1 MTSNTTKCPYCK
13 RRYQQAAAYE
23 KHLQTIHLD
32 IVLSLRAIADA
43 TSPGLPVFVP
53 DENINQSDSDYESD
67 HWLEVADC
75 HSASS
80 ESDDDDDDDMQNDS
94 DAEDVSHPPVRG
106 RPSSQ
111 ETIPGAGRALGD
123 VINYTELNRAMTDD
137 PWSPFSSEDDFNL
150 ASWLVRSKVAKSQI
164 DAYFAEG
171 LGGTEGR
178 SFRSAYTLRKHLD
191 VLDPFGGYLEWAE
204 AVIDDGRHAA
214 TLYYR
219 NIIDCVRYLIRQV
232 AYKSDMVYAPIR
244 EYDSSGERLYSEM
257 HTADWW
263 WDTQV

>member
-1 MTSNTTKCPYCK
+1 M
-13 RRYQQAAAYE
+13 
-23 KHLQTIHLD
+23 HLD
-32 IVLSLRAIADA
+32 IVLSLRANADL
-43 TSPGLPVFVP
+43 TSPGPPAFVR

-67 HWLEVADC
+67 HRLEIADC
-75 HSASS
+75 RAASS
-80 ESDDDDDDDMQNDS
+80 EIDDDMQNDS
-94 DAEDVSHPPVRG
+94 DAEDVSHPPVCG

-111 ETIPGAGRALGD
+111 ETISGAGRALSD
-123 VINYTELNRAMTDD
+123 VAGYTELNRAMTDD
-137 PWSPFSSEDDFNL
+137 PWNPFSSEDDFNL

-164 DAYFAEG
+164 DAYFAQG
-171 LGGTEGR
+171 LGGTDSR
-178 SFRSAYTLRKHLD
+178 SFRSAYTMRQHLD
-191 VLDPFGGYLEWAE
+191 VLDPFGEYLVWTE

-214 TLYYR
+214 TFYYR

-232 AYKSDMVYAPIR
+232 AYRSDMVYAPIR